1 MRLHKLFIIALL
13 AVLGLSSCDSNKGK
27 IEELTNQFASAVKNN
42 DVATLYDL
50 YPEAKNL
57 DNMKLPSSIDM
68 GDIEVNKDEKTGNY
82 LATIK
87 NSREQSI
94 IFKAGADGKFQIAD
108 SYGLFEIDN
117 TYSDL
122 AVKTGVPLK
131 KLSDMEL
138 SKLLKNDSEFI
149 SFIQDMYGSLTELK
163 LSYFDGRYVRNYGV
177 LTSEYNIRN
186 DGDYAVKGKDYDV
199 VFYFKDTDGIDVP
212 STKTMEGVDLAP
224 GETFTYS
231 FQLDGYSYSAASHTL
246 GCRVT
251 FNQKGGNAFKDILK
265 KAKFTGN
272 EYSEFLKQQK
282 ADNKSSKE

>member
-1 MRLHKLFIIALL
+1 MKLHKLFIIALL

-68 GDIEVNKDEKTGNY
+68 DDIEVNKDEKTGNY

-131 KLSDMEL
+131 KLSDLEL
-138 SKLLKNDSEFI
+138 SSLLKTDGDFIAFI
-149 SFIQDMYGSLTELK
+149 SEKYSDLTNLNLKSLG
-163 LSYFDGRYVRNYGV
+163 GRWTRNYGV
-177 LTSEYNIRN
+177 VSLEQNIKN
-186 DGDYAVKGKDYDV
+186 QGEFAVKGKDYNV
-199 VFYFKDTDGIDVP
+199 EFYIFDTEGIDAS

-224 GETFTYS
+224 GETFTYN
-231 FQLDGYSYSAASHTL
+231 FQIEGFLNSTYSESL
-246 GCRVT
+246 RVKVT

-282 ADNKSSKE
+282 ADSKS